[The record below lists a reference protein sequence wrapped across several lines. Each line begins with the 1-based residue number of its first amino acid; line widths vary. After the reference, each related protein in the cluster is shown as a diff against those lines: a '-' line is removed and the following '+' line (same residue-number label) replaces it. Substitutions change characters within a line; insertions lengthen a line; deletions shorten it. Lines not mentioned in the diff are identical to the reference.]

1 MTIRTL
7 SLPIALSLVLAACT
21 AAPTGPE
28 RTVGFL
34 KDYSKLE
41 SDPDRPGNWVWHK
54 PGVDMR
60 VYDRLIIEDVQ
71 VIPDSESTV
80 GEYGPEKLK
89 KAATWFH
96 LVLIEKVD
104 PFYTTVKFP
113 ATNVLRVKIALTDMV
128 PARGE
133 TPGEAAIEVDI
144 SDSIT
149 GDTLAAAV
157 LRIRGSLAGTG
168 DVRVKEEWRHVD
180 GAFQEWA
187 AGLLDY
193 MDRNQAGE

>member
-7 SLPIALSLVLAACT
+7 TLLIALSLVLAACT

-34 KDYSKLE
+34 KDYSKLQA
-41 SDPDRPGNWVWHK
+41 DPERPGNWIWHK

-60 VYDRLIIEDVQ
+60 VYDRLLIEDVQ
-71 VIPDSESTV
+71 VIPDADSKV

-89 KAATWFH
+89 KAATYFH
-96 LVLIEKVD
+96 LVLIEKVE
-104 PFYTTVKFP
+104 PYYSTAKHP
-113 ATNVLRVKIALTDMV
+113 AVNVLRVKIALTDRV
-128 PARGE
+128 PSMGD

-144 SDSIT
+144 SDSVS
-149 GDTLAAAV
+149 GDTLAAGV

-168 DVRVKEEWRHVD
+168 EVKEEWRHVD

-187 AGLLDY
+187 ARLLDY
-193 MDRNQAGE
+193 MDRNQAE

>member
-7 SLPIALSLVLAACT
+7 SLLIALTVVLVACS

-41 SDPDRPGNWVWHK
+41 ADADRPGNWIWHK
-54 PGVDMR
+54 QGVDMR
-60 VYDRLIIEDVQ
+60 VYDRLIIEAVQ

-89 KAATWFH
+89 KAATYFH
-96 LVLIEKVD
+96 QVMVEKVD
-104 PFYTTVKFP
+104 PFYTTVETP
-113 ATNVLRVKIALTDMV
+113 AVNVLRVKIALTDMV
-128 PARGE
+128 PASGE
-133 TPGEAAIEVDI
+133 TPGGAAIEFEI

-149 GDTLAAAV
+149 GDSLAAGV
-157 LRIRGSLAGTG
+157 LRITGSIAGTG
-168 DVRVKEEWRHVD
+168 EVKEEWRHVD

-193 MDRNQAGE
+193 MDRNQAAE